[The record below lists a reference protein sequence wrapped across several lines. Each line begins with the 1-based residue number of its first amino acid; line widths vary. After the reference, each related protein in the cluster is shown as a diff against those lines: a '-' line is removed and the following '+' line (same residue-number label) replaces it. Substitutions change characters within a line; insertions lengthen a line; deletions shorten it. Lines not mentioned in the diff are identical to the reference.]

1 MNKITGYILLSFILL
16 IGCKKYENNK
26 FTTKY
31 IKEEAVEYSL
41 SPQLLPIDILNPTGI
56 VAIDT
61 FLVFVQRHENKIITR
76 YWEIF
81 FAKVMDLMKSFY
93 LHDLISFFNKIMNL
107 YFGYNPIPTL
117 WGY

>member
-1 MNKITGYILLSFILL
+1 M
-16 IGCKKYENNK
+16 
-26 FTTKY
+26 
-31 IKEEAVEYSL
+31 
-41 SPQLLPIDILNPTGI
+41 
-56 VAIDT
+56 
-61 FLVFVQRHENKIITR
+61 ITR

-107 YFGYNPIPTL
+107 YFGYNPIQTL

>member
-41 SPQLLPIDILNPTGI
+41 SPQLLPIDILNPTPKT
-56 VAIDT
+56 VDS
-61 FLVFVQRHENKIITR
+61 
-76 YWEIF
+76 
-81 FAKVMDLMKSFY
+81 LMK
-93 LHDLISFFNKIMNL
+93 LDLPSGVDIEIKL
-107 YFGYNPIPTL
+107 
-117 WGY
+117 